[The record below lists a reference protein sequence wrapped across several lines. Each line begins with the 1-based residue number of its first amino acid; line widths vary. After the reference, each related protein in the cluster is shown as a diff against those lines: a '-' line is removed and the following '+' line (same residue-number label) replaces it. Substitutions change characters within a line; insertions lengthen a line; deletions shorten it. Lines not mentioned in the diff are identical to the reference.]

1 MIKLVTNH
9 KNKLKHHKEDFSE
22 KLPHNNKTNPN
33 NQTKTK
39 INHNNSIIKINKVE
53 TTNIKEEI
61 KTLTII
67 IKTIKVETIIKVENL
82 SITIIINTIKVVIK
96 ILIMEEIKTSI
107 KEEIISIKIKISKKE
122 IDIKYHELVSI

>member
-1 MIKLVTNH
+1 
-9 KNKLKHHKEDFSE
+9 
-22 KLPHNNKTNPN
+22 
-33 NQTKTK
+33 
-39 INHNNSIIKINKVE
+39 
-53 TTNIKEEI
+53 
-61 KTLTII
+61 
-67 IKTIKVETIIKVENL
+67 VETIIKVENL